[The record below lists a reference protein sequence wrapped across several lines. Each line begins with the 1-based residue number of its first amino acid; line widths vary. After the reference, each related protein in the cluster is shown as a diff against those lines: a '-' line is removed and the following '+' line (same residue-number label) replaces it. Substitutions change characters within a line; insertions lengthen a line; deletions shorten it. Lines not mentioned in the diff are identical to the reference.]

1 VEEARQ
7 LLYQHRESRKRP
19 LLDDKVLTEWNA
31 MMLATL
37 AEAAFFFESDEWLQA
52 AIRNGEFL
60 VRELRTAQGNWHRS
74 WQESGSPQAR
84 HRALAADLAQLV
96 DAFTR
101 LGEASGQARWITYAQ
116 EAADEML
123 TQCWDA
129 VNGGLFT
136 TPDNGE
142 QLIVRQKDV
151 MDNATPSANST
162 AALAL
167 YRLGALTGNSRYT
180 QHADQILRLLAR
192 IATSAPSAFGNLL
205 ASVHLCHAGITEV
218 ALPGNQPDML
228 RELRKRWL
236 PTVVLAWGEPYDSPL
251 WTDRNQHSAYVC
263 KEYACMKPATSP
275 DELVETLRVA
285 LA

>member
-1 VEEARQ
+1 MRSPAVEEARQ
-7 LLYQHRESRKRP
+7 ILHQHRNTRKRP

-123 TQCWDA
+123 RQCWDA
-129 VNGGLFT
+129 VDGGLFT
-136 TPDNGE
+136 TPDG
-142 QLIVRQKDV
+142 Q
-151 MDNATPSANST
+151 
-162 AALAL
+162 
-167 YRLGALTGNSRYT
+167 
-180 QHADQILRLLAR
+180 
-192 IATSAPSAFGNLL
+192 
-205 ASVHLCHAGITEV
+205 
-218 ALPGNQPDML
+218 
-228 RELRKRWL
+228 
-236 PTVVLAWGEPYDSPL
+236 
-251 WTDRNQHSAYVC
+251 RNTVC
-263 KEYACMKPATSP
+263 KLNRITCAVPTWRAYWQQPLHPTRRPNSAAPRSH
-275 DELVETLRVA
+275 RN
-285 LA
+285 